1 MRGKGRGEM
10 VMTGAVTSQS
20 NNFSTFCSR
29 MAYPAKQ
36 LASLDVTIPCC
47 LVKRRVAVC
56 INAERQGRRCEA
68 VRDSIERGERGASI
82 QSRHP
87 SAIQRMARE
96 GVWSKSP
103 PSPPK
108 KSKQFS
114 ISTPEKCQR
123 FVPLEGPAPSEKA
136 KRNSFCIRMLPA
148 ISPPDCSRRPATKC

>member
-96 GVWSKSP
+96 GVWSNPPPPQKKKVNNILFLRLKSV
-103 PSPPK
+103 
-108 KSKQFS
+108 S
-114 ISTPEKCQR
+114 I
-123 FVPLEGPAPSEKA
+123 FVPLEGPAPSEKS
-136 KRNSFCIRMLPA
+136 KRNNFCIGMLPA
-148 ISPPDCSRRPATKC
+148 ISPTDGSRRPATYC